1 MRQVRAHPGMEFLG
15 ACVSPRAAFRA
26 SFRAAGTCGRTTAS
40 KVCLE
45 ESSPTGH
52 RETGIGPQPVDVLL
66 RHFPSETG
74 NPIEARK
81 ARHSREDD
89 VDECSREGRQAG
101 CSNESRDSSGLPDQA
116 VSSQERTC
124 GIRAVK
130 TSAVSCAKDLVG
142 HRVPGTYAKRAQ
154 PNPQVLDRNALRAKG
169 SGDAVSSQ
177 TPSNCRHLRRKT
189 RPSL

>member
-52 RETGIGPQPVDVLL
+52 RETGIGPQLVDVLWP
-66 RHFPSETG
+66 HFPSETG

-81 ARHSREDD
+81 ARHSPQDG
-89 VDECSREGRQAG
+89 VDERSREGCRVG
-101 CSNESRDSSGLPDQA
+101 YSNEPGDSS
-116 VSSQERTC
+116 
-124 GIRAVK
+124 
-130 TSAVSCAKDLVG
+130 
-142 HRVPGTYAKRAQ
+142 
-154 PNPQVLDRNALRAKG
+154 
-169 SGDAVSSQ
+169 
-177 TPSNCRHLRRKT
+177 
-189 RPSL
+189 